1 MGKKE
6 DNERKRKKT
15 VAILSQDIGKMFLK
29 RAKMGMLLSLLSSCL
44 LVSSV
49 SALSYVSSATVE
61 LEWSVYKPNEQR
73 YK

>member
-6 DNERKRKKT
+6 DKEGKKKKT
-15 VAILSQDIGKMFLK
+15 LAILSQDIGKMFLK

>member
-6 DNERKRKKT
+6 DKERKRKKT
-15 VAILSQDIGKMFLK
+15 AAILSQDISKVFLK
-29 RAKMGMLLSLLSSCL
+29 GAKMGKLLSLLSSCL

-49 SALSYVSSATVE
+49 SALSYVSSATVC
-61 LEWSVYKPNEQR
+61 KPNEQH